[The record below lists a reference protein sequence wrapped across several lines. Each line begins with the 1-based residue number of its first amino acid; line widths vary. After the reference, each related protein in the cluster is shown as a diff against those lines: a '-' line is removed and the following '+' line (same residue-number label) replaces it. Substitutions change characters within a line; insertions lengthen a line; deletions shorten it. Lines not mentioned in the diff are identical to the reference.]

1 LIPGKHPSEEIQKK
15 TVKKIMEIIET
26 SKKENHTVVFFDPMH
41 QIHNNENDYCRQ
53 FKGKANTK
61 TIGSNSGRRRLNI
74 IGAID
79 PISFSPTIIL
89 SEANYDSDL
98 MTAYLKH
105 LKEIYSTKE
114 KITVILDNASYNRAY
129 KTQNCAKDLGI
140 ELFYLPPYS
149 PNLNLIERLWKF
161 FKKKIMKNKYYETFK
176 EFEQKAECF
185 FKNFDQYNK
194 EIKTLLTLNFG
205 IIKTS

>member
-1 LIPGKHPSEEIQKK
+1 MIPGKHPSEEVQKE
-15 TVKKIMEIIET
+15 TVEKIMEIIET

-41 QIHNNENDYCRQ
+41 QIHNNENDYCWQ

-79 PISFSPTIIL
+79 PINLNPTIIL
-89 SEANYDSDL
+89 TEANCDADL

-105 LKEIYSTKE
+105 LKEIYSTKD

-129 KTQNCAKDLGI
+129 KTQDCAKDLGI

-176 EFEQKAECF
+176 EFERNVEEF
-185 FKNFDQYNK
+185 FKNFNQYNQ
-194 EIKTLLTLNFG
+194 ELITLLTLNFG
-205 IIKTS
+205 IIKAS